1 MQGDTIGQLPCP
13 VPDVEERRMTIR
25 APIPGACA
33 WLGRDMARSTRWQRD
48 LPADAVAEIDAALRG
63 VQRRRLS
70 WPEITRDDFPLPT
83 MADLFAEIAEELENG
98 SGMMKLR
105 GLPVARYSEA
115 ELRQIYF
122 GIGAH
127 VGRPVFQNRSGE
139 KMRAIHDE
147 GGDLGKRYGQIAAPA
162 DGNGPFLSS
171 YARTLS
177 NGRLRMHTDRTDVV
191 CLLCVRQAKSG
202 GGSKICS
209 SVAIHN
215 AMLERRPDL
224 LELLFQDYWRSRLG
238 EESDKAESVYALPIF
253 GLRDGRFTSHYS
265 LTYIEAAQLVPDVPK
280 LTAAQRGAIDLLMA
294 LSEELSF
301 EMSLA
306 PGDIQFLNSHVTYH
320 GRTPFED
327 DKASGQDRLLLR
339 LWLAMPN
346 SRALPHGQEVLWG
359 VIDGGALRGGI
370 RQVSA

>member
-1 MQGDTIGQLPCP
+1 MAT
-13 VPDVEERRMTIR
+13 R
-25 APIPGACA
+25 APITGACA
-33 WLGRDMARSTRWQRD
+33 WLGGDMARSTRWQRD
-48 LPADAVAEIDAALRG
+48 LTPAAIAEIDAALRS
-63 VQRRRLS
+63 VQQRGLA
-70 WPEITRDDFPLPT
+70 WQEVTRDTFPLPGLAPLFAD
-83 MADLFAEIAEELENG
+83 MADELENG

-105 GLPVARYSEA
+105 GLPVSRYSED

-122 GIGAH
+122 GIGANL
-127 VGRPVFQNRSGE
+127 GRPVFQNRTGE
-139 KMRAIHDE
+139 LMRAIRDE
-147 GGDLGKRYGQIAAPA
+147 GGDVGKRYGQIEKPS
-162 DGNGPFLSS
+162 DGKGPFLSS

-191 CLLCVRQAKSG
+191 CLLCVRQARAG
-202 GGSKICS
+202 GVSKICS

-215 AMLERRPDL
+215 TMLERRPEL

-265 LTYIEAAQLVPDVPK
+265 LTYIEAAQLAPGVPK
-280 LTAAQRGAIDLLMA
+280 MTAAQREAIDLLME

-301 EMSLA
+301 EMTLA
-306 PGDIQFLNSHVTYH
+306 PGDIQFLNSHITYH

-339 LWLAMPN
+339 IWLSMPN
-346 SRALPHGQEVLWG
+346 NRALPHGQEVLWG
-359 VIDGGALRGGI
+359 SIDGGTPRGGI
-370 RQVSA
+370 RQVSI